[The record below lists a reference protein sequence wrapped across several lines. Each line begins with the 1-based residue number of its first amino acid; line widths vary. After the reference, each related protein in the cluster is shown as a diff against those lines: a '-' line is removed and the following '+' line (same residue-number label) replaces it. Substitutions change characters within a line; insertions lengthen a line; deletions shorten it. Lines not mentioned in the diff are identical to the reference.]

1 MKASDHAS
9 HGPVEPKPDPETVFL
24 IAPNAGVWTVTKDS
38 AFFGDYLK
46 EEHAQAS
53 AQCAVAAIL
62 ANGGAA
68 KACLLP
74 GPASGPKTP
83 HVPTVLGHRLQ
94 QAFSLSGFLVL
105 SGRIPRRGVIVSP
118 DVV

>member
-1 MKASDHAS
+1 MKASDPAS
-9 HGPVEPKPDPETVFL
+9 HGPVERKPDPETVFL
-24 IAPNAGVWTVTKDS
+24 IAPNAGVWTVTKDG
-38 AFFGDYLK
+38 AFYGDYLK

-74 GPASGPKTP
+74 GPATGPETP
-83 HVPTVLGHRLQ
+83 QVPTALEAVVCDRP
-94 QAFSLSGFLVL
+94 S
-105 SGRIPRRGVIVSP
+105 RYPVS
-118 DVV
+118 